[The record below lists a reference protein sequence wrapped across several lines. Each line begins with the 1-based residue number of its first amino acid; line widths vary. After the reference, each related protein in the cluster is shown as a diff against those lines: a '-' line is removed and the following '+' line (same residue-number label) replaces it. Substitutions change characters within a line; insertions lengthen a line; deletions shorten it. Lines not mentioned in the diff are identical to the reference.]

1 MPEAERTI
9 VIDRPAAQAF
19 AFFSDP
25 GNDPKWRPAVK
36 EISAQPPT
44 GVGSTI
50 HQTVKGPGGRGIP
63 SDFEVMAY
71 EPSSRYSFKVTA
83 GPVWPVGEFRFAP
96 SGSGTEV
103 TLSLSAELSGIKK
116 LLLAKPVQ
124 TSMNSEVA
132 AALDK
137 AKALIEST

>member
-1 MPEAERTI
+1 MPEVKRTI
-9 VIDRPAAQAF
+9 VIDRPADQVF
-19 AFFSDP
+19 AFFTDH

-36 EISAQPPT
+36 EIAAQRPT

-63 SDFEVMAY
+63 SDFEVTAY
-71 EPSSRYSFKVTA
+71 EPSSRYAFKVTA
-83 GPVWPVGEFRFAP
+83 GPVRPVGEFRFAP

-103 TLSLSAELSGIKK
+103 TMSLSAGLSGIKK

-124 TSMNSEVA
+124 NSMNSEV

-137 AKALIEST
+137 AKALIENA